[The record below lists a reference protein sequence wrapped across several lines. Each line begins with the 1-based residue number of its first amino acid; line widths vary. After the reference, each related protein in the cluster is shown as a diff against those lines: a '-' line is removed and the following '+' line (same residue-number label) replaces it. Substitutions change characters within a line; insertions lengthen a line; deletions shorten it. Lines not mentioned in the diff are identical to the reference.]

1 MKGDF
6 LKLNQLKGSN
16 TLLKLFCCM
25 VIIVVICILIG
36 NYAFKNGNLTC
47 DHYVLNTYLYI
58 ILAILLVFMVILL
71 NDQFGIFNSVLNMLF
86 QLNPFI
92 GIIVILVLIIGL
104 TIAINY
110 IDPTNILLSNLVWLL
125 LILLIGLLII
135 PTILFAR
142 LTQVT
147 GLAGLLTI
155 VIVIITGLL
164 GYYFGDKII
173 TFNWDKYLLW
183 ALGALIVVSIF
194 GPYFITTAE
203 GMIQFYYGISIA
215 GLIIFVLLLL
225 SNHKR
230 LKENAD
236 KCIDGKMVPNYP
248 LESYR
253 IFIKIVNVFQDLVR
267 ILGMR
272 RLNRSRFSFRR

>member
-1 MKGDF
+1 MKEDF

-92 GIIVILVLIIGL
+92 GFIIILVLIIGL

>member
-86 QLNPFI
+86 QLNPLI
-92 GIIVILVLIIGL
+92 GFIVILVLIIGL

-164 GYYFGDKII
+164 GYYFGNKII

-194 GPYFITTAE
+194 RPYFITTAE

>member
-86 QLNPFI
+86 QLNPLI
-92 GIIVILVLIIGL
+92 GFIVILVLIIGL

-164 GYYFGDKII
+164 GYYFGNKII